1 MIAKR
6 RNYYYF
12 LYGAEIRRV
21 GIQTGVSFFLTNFVL
36 MINKEKKALFLHCE
50 RRLVWEH
57 GVNERQKSLLMLLF
71 VFFCIGIGS
80 SLGLGV
86 FGSPGDMAICLE
98 WDMDIGIGNW
108 LGSWD
113 WEAED

>member
-1 MIAKR
+1 M
-6 RNYYYF
+6 
-12 LYGAEIRRV
+12 
-21 GIQTGVSFFLTNFVL
+21 GIQTGVLFFLTNFVL

-86 FGSPGDMAICLE
+86 FGLPGDMAICLDGHWE
-98 WDMDIGIGNW
+98 RELVGF
-108 LGSWD
+108 LGFGG
-113 WEAED
+113 